1 MAETAQ
7 VNGRFPSNQESF
19 NNFAGTYLDAIWP
32 SLNGPEGGGYMY
44 GGLKPGFWNDGA
56 HGVTTISKTNPN
68 LKYLHVLTP
77 PSTSTLKVRDNGY
90 VVTGVT
96 NLRTGAAISYTQS
109 GGTLTLSGLGS
120 WDTYDTVFMVTTSGR
135 SGIYPPSSYSMSAS
149 TSASGH
155 PASAAADGDYL
166 TYWDSNKTTP
176 VSLRFDLGS
185 TKRVQY
191 IGVNQREDS
200 VSYARSATEQS
211 ARIKNYRVYFSADGT
226 NWGSP
231 VKTGSL
237 PSARGVAIIDLP
249 ATNTRHVRL
258 EVVDTYAASSDS
270 TRYKRLGID
279 EAWIGSDY
287 PGGETTPPTQSS
299 YEAEASGNTLNGNAV
314 ANTCSGCS
322 GGSKVR
328 FIGNNANN
336 WVTVNGVTVA
346 SAGSHQLTIHG
357 VVSGTRTF
365 FVSVNG
371 GSAIQVALT
380 GADWATPVTAM
391 VNVSL
396 NAGANSIRFF
406 NDTVNAP
413 DLDRIVVG

>member
-19 NNFAGTYLDAIWP
+19 NNFADTYLDAIWP
-32 SLNGPEGGGYMY
+32 SLHGTEGGGYMY

-68 LKYLHVLTP
+68 LHYIHVLTP

-90 VVTGVT
+90 VVTGVS
-96 NLRTGAAISYTQS
+96 NLRTGAAVGFSQS

-120 WDTYDTVFMVTTSGR
+120 WDTYDTVFKVTTNGR
-135 SGIYPPSSYSMSAS
+135 TGIYPASSYTMSAS
-149 TSASGH
+149 ASASGH
-155 PASAAADGDYL
+155 GASAAADGDYL

-191 IGVNQREDS
+191 IGINQREDS
-200 VSYARSATEQS
+200 VRYARSDTEQS
-211 ARIKNYRVYFSADGT
+211 ARIKNYRVYFSSDGT
-226 NWGSP
+226 NWGNP

-237 PSARGVAIIDLP
+237 PSARGVAFIDLP

-258 EVVDTYAASSDS
+258 EVVDTYAASTDS
-270 TRYKRLGID
+270 TRFKRLRVD

-287 PGGETTPPTQSS
+287 PGGGSAS
-299 YEAEASGNTLNGNAV
+299 YEGEASGNTFNGNA
-314 ANTCSGCS
+314 APGSCTNCSGAQ
-322 GGSKVR
+322 KVR
-328 FIGNNANN
+328 FIGNNTNN
-336 WVTVNGVTVA
+336 WVTVNGVTVT
-346 SAGSHQLTIHG
+346 SAGTHQLTIHG

-371 GSAIQVALT
+371 GAATQVPMT
-380 GADWATPVTAM
+380 GTDWQSPVTATIS
-391 VNVSL
+391 VTL
-396 NAGANSIRFF
+396 NAGSNSIRFF
-406 NDTVNAP
+406 NDSANAP
-413 DLDRIVVG
+413 DLDRIVVT